1 MKCEYTLS
9 GNYDIKISREVLVT
23 HAALSKIEDVTAYS
37 TDDVQIKCD
46 YTGSDNP
53 SIIWLVNLCVTITNL
68 DFKISHNYPTLV
80 IRIQL
85 IIELLCSFGFIR
97 FKNNI
102 TVKVRHDGPRKAKS
116 HNINGRR

>member
-53 SIIWLVNLCVTITNL
+53 SIIWLVNLCVTNL

-80 IRIQL
+80 IRIQP
-85 IIELLCSFGFIR
+85 IIELLCSFGFDP
-97 FKNNI
+97 FLK
-102 TVKVRHDGPRKAKS
+102 
-116 HNINGRR
+116 